1 MHVAHAADS
10 LDASLAALDSALLVA
25 PADAATS
32 RHFRRTMRAAR
43 ARYKRVEGV
52 IEFYA
57 PALAAS
63 FNARRQ
69 ELDDDDAPPPSSF
82 APTGFPALEAIT
94 AHGVTRASA
103 DSARVVVAQ
112 MHVMS
117 NTLRTLAPALAPSE
131 AQVIELVRL
140 ELARIETLG
149 IAGFD
154 APRSGEAMHE
164 SAEAIAGLRSLISVV
179 AAAYWPTHAA
189 ERAALDSM
197 LSRATD
203 YLNAHS
209 NFEHFNR
216 LAFIAGYAEPAM
228 RAVDQLRRAAGITP
242 VRIQRAWRVD
252 VASPFAAGAF
262 DAGAYAPSGT
272 PRQGRA
278 LVELGVQLFSEPALS
293 GNGSRSCASC
303 HQPGRAFTDGL
314 TRPASMVR
322 GVRVQRNTPTLLNAA
337 LQPAQF
343 ADERS
348 VTLEDQILAVLASP
362 AEMGSSAAHAA
373 RTLAGRG
380 TYVAAFTSAFGHDGP
395 AVSPRHLQQAL
406 AAYER
411 TLVALDS
418 RFDRAA
424 RGDTAALSG
433 QERHGFTLFMGKA
446 GCGTCHFAPLFNGT
460 MPPRYMSSDVEV
472 IGTPASARK
481 FAQPDADS
489 GRAGID
495 RLSLHYRSFKTP
507 SLRNITR
514 TAPYMH
520 NGAFR
525 SLDDVMRFYEA
536 GGGAGAG
543 ARINNQTLSPDS
555 LHLTREDR
563 RAIIA
568 FLGALSDERV
578 TYRH

>member
-1 MHVAHAADS
+1 MHVARTADS
-10 LDASLAALDSALLVA
+10 LDASLAALDSALLGA
-25 PADAATS
+25 SADSATS
-32 RHFRRTMRAAR
+32 RHVRRAIRVAR
-43 ARYKRVEGV
+43 ARYKSIEGV

-69 ELDDDDAPPPSSF
+69 ELDDDDAPPPSSS

-94 AHGVTRASA
+94 AHDVTRASA

-164 SAEAIAGLRSLISVV
+164 SAEAIAGLRSLVSVV
-179 AAAYWPTHAA
+179 EAAYWPAQA
-189 ERAALDSM
+189 KERAALDSV
-197 LSRATD
+197 LSRAAD
-203 YLNAHS
+203 YLNARS
-209 NFEHFNR
+209 NFEDFNR
-216 LAFIAGYAEPAM
+216 LAFITGYAEPAL

-252 VASPFAAGAF
+252 VASPFATGAF

-272 PRQGRA
+272 PRQARA
-278 LVELGVQLFSEPALS
+278 LVELGARLFAEPALS
-293 GNGSRSCASC
+293 GNGARSCASC
-303 HQPGRAFTDGL
+303 HQPARAFTDGL
-314 TRPASMVR
+314 ATPAGLTPHSKVP
-322 GVRVQRNTPTLLNAA
+322 RNTPTLLNAA

-348 VTLEDQILAVLASP
+348 VTLEDQILTVLASP
-362 AEMGSSAAHAA
+362 AEMGSSLAHA
-373 RTLAGRG
+373 
-380 TYVAAFTSAFGHDGP
+380 VAALSAMPTYDTAFATAFGTRDTVISG
-395 AVSPRHLQQAL
+395 RHLQQAL

-418 RFDRAA
+418 RFDRAV
-424 RGDTAALSG
+424 RGDTTALSG
-433 QERHGFTLFMGKA
+433 EERHGFTLFMGKA

-472 IGTPASARK
+472 IGTPASARR
-481 FAQPDADS
+481 FAQADADS

-543 ARINNQTLSPDS
+543 ARIDNQTLSPDS
-555 LHLTREDR
+555 LHLSREDR